1 MKLAKTIAC
10 GVAAFGLAAGG
21 AIAGEGYSGMNDGWS
36 SNESAMAQ
44 EKTYILRE
52 PVDVAQQVYGVDEN
66 RDGVTD
72 SYLFLEES
80 DTLAMNEGE
89 SSDSETF
96 ASSEGEIP
104 ETTALGLSDSESFEP
119 EPSAGG

>member
-1 MKLAKTIAC
+1 MKLAKTVAC
-10 GVAAFGLAAGG
+10 GLAAFGLAAGG
-21 AIAGEGYSGMNDGWS
+21 ALAGEGYSGMNDGGS
-36 SNESAMAQ
+36 PNESAMAQ
-44 EKTYILRE
+44 EETYILRE

-72 SYLFLEES
+72 SYLYLEES
-80 DTLAMNEGE
+80 DTLAM
-89 SSDSETF
+89 
-96 ASSEGEIP
+96 SEGEIP